1 LREQNPKV
9 RIIGVE
15 PTGSIIFGKPYH
27 PFFQSGSG
35 SAKMIFKNV
44 DFEVIDE
51 NFQVNDRRAFTSC
64 LYMAQ
69 RKGLMFG
76 GSSGSVIFG
85 AIDYLTRNDCSG
97 IAVAIIPDGGER
109 YLSNVY
115 NREWMNQHDLLDQQ
129 TWDYLYDN
137 V

>member
-1 LREQNPKV
+1 
-9 RIIGVE
+9 
-15 PTGSIIFGKPYH
+15 
-27 PFFQSGSG
+27 
-35 SAKMIFKNV
+35 
-44 DFEVIDE
+44 
-51 NFQVNDRRAFTSC
+51 
-64 LYMAQ
+64 
-69 RKGLMFG
+69 MFG